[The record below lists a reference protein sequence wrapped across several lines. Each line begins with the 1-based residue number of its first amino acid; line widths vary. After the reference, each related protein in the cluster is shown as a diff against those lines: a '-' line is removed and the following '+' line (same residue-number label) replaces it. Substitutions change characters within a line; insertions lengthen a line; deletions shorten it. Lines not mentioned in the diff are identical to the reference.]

1 MRNKT
6 AVVCIVRCVRTS
18 DGGGTMAFV
27 SYNNTYSLTLRR
39 TIRQPIE
46 RVWRAITNSQERPLW
61 LDPPLQFDF
70 RPGGLIRTAEGL
82 PIAEFIE
89 YEPAERWMLR
99 WMSPLNRGESKVV
112 VEIVR
117 VNRVTTRL
125 SVRHWNIQTEHDY
138 HELYAGW
145 LWFLDSLERYFTT
158 EKYLEYEYPDV
169 YGKR

>member
-1 MRNKT
+1 
-6 AVVCIVRCVRTS
+6 
-18 DGGGTMAFV
+18 MAFV

-46 RVWRAITNSQERPLW
+46 HVWRAIANSQERPLW

-89 YEPAERWMLR
+89 YEPAQRWMLR
-99 WMSPLNRGESKVV
+99 WISPLNRGESKVV
-112 VEIVR
+112 VEITK
-117 VNRVTTRL
+117 VNRITTRL
-125 SVRHWNIQTEHDY
+125 TIRHWNIQTEHDY

-169 YGKR
+169 FGRQ